1 MLREVF
7 LAFFYIIFTWRK
19 RCTLTLFLEMD
30 FVLGRAEEKRDQR
43 RWKNK
48 RLNGL
53 RRRERNKER
62 EKEEK
67 EKTETWVKKS
77 NSVGLSKP
85 PLLPTL
91 GWNRD

>member
-43 RWKNK
+43 RWKK
-48 RLNGL
+48 QETEWSQEKGKEQGERK
-53 RRRERNKER
+53 RRERKDGNM
-62 EKEEK
+62 
-67 EKTETWVKKS
+67 
-77 NSVGLSKP
+77 G
-85 PLLPTL
+85 
-91 GWNRD
+91 